1 MAGMAL
7 WRAKLKRPEKSGS
20 ETMTYRAPVSETL
33 FFLDH
38 CTSLNQIAGKGAQAD
53 LSLDLVQSVLEEAG
67 KFAAERLAPLNRTGD
82 QIGAKLVDGKVV
94 TPPGWKE
101 AYRDWTASGWN
112 SLSGPVEYGGQGLP
126 VMVAVASFEFWSA
139 AAMSFGLCPLLT
151 FGAIDAVDKHGS
163 DYLKETYLAKL
174 VSGEWPGTMQ
184 LTEPQAGSDLANL
197 RTKAVP
203 QGDGTYKIS
212 GTKIFITYGE
222 HDMTDNIVHLVL
234 ARTPD
239 APAGTKG
246 ISLFLVPKFLV
257 NKDGSLGK
265 RNDVRCQSLEH
276 KLGIHAS
283 PTCVMVHGD
292 EGGSIGWLVGEENK
306 GLNCMFT
313 MMNNARLAVGVQ
325 GVAIAERATQ
335 QAVQFSH
342 DRKQGKAPG
351 AKEISPISEHPD
363 VKRMLMTMRALTNAS
378 RAICLRTASALD
390 VAENT
395 NDPAMKKQAYEE
407 ASLLTP
413 IAKAFSTDAGI
424 EVASLGVQVHGGMG
438 FIEETGA
445 AQHMRDARILAI
457 YEGTNGIQA
466 IDLVGRKIGQSG
478 GETLKRVIA
487 EYRDT
492 ANEVAKSNDPAF
504 GRTAQRLNETLD
516 ALERATKYMMEAMN
530 RDQAEAL
537 AGATPYQKLFG
548 LAAGGAYLA
557 QAGLAERV
565 ESRAASRVAIAR
577 FFAENLCTQAQ
588 GLELTVTEGAASVSY
603 TDSFMVA

>member
-1 MAGMAL
+1 
-7 WRAKLKRPEKSGS
+7 
-20 ETMTYRAPVSETL
+20 MTYRAPVSETL
-33 FFLDH
+33 FFMEH
-38 CTSLNQIAGKGAQAD
+38 CTALNRIAGKGAQAD

-67 KFAAERLAPLNRTGD
+67 KFASERLAPLNRQAD
-82 QIGAKLVDGKVV
+82 QIGSRLVDGKVV

-101 AYRDWTASGWN
+101 AYRDWTAGGWN
-112 SLSGPVEYGGQGLP
+112 GLASSVHFGGQGLP
-126 VMVAVASFEFWSA
+126 AMVNMAAFEFWSS

-151 FGAIDAVDKHGS
+151 MAAVDAVEVHGS
-163 DYLKETYLAKL
+163 QELKDKYLAKM
-174 VSGEWPGTMQ
+174 VSGEWTGSMQ
-184 LTEPQAGSDLANL
+184 LTEPQSGSDLANL

-222 HDMTDNIVHLVL
+222 HDMTDNIIHLVL
-234 ARTPD
+234 ARLPD

-246 ISLFLVPKFLV
+246 ISLFLVPKFFV
-257 NKDGSLGK
+257 NDDGSLGK

-276 KLGIHAS
+276 KIGIHAS

-292 EGGSIGWLVGEENK
+292 QGGSTGWLIGEENK

-313 MMNNARLAVGVQ
+313 MMNQARLAVGVQ

-335 QAVQFSH
+335 QALQFSRE
-342 DRKQGKAPG
+342 RKQGKAPG
-351 AKEISPISEHPD
+351 AKDLSPIGDHPD

-390 VAENT
+390 RASNATDANE
-395 NDPAMKKQAYEE
+395 KKQANEE

-413 IAKAFSTDAGI
+413 IAKSFSSDAGN

-445 AQHMRDARILAI
+445 AQHMRDARILPI

-466 IDLVGRKIGQSG
+466 MDLVGRKIGQSG

-487 EYRDT
+487 EYRNT

-504 GRTAQRLNETLD
+504 GKTAQRLNETLD
-516 ALERATKYMMEAMN
+516 ALERATQYMFEALN

-548 LAAGGAYLA
+548 LAAGGSYLA
-557 QAGLAERV
+557 QAALAERV
-565 ESRAASRVAIAR
+565 GGAPAGRVAVAR
-577 FFAENLCTQAQ
+577 FFAENLCTQAG
-588 GLELTVTEGAASVSY
+588 GLEATITEGAASVAHS
-603 TDSFMVA
+603 DAALVA

>member
-1 MAGMAL
+1 
-7 WRAKLKRPEKSGS
+7 
-20 ETMTYRAPVSETL
+20 MTYRAPVSETL
-33 FFLDH
+33 FFMEH
-38 CTSLNQIAGKGAQAD
+38 CTALNRIAGKGAQAD

-67 KFAAERLAPLNRTGD
+67 KFASERLAPLNRQAD
-82 QIGAKLVDGKVV
+82 QIGSRLVDGKVV

-101 AYRDWTASGWN
+101 AYRDWTAGGWN
-112 SLSGPVEYGGQGLP
+112 GLASSVHFGGQGLP
-126 VMVAVASFEFWSA
+126 AMVNMAAFEFWSS

-151 FGAIDAVDKHGS
+151 MAAVDAVEVHGS
-163 DYLKETYLAKL
+163 QELKDKYLAKM
-174 VSGEWPGTMQ
+174 VSGEWTGSMQ
-184 LTEPQAGSDLANL
+184 LTEPQSGSDLANL

-222 HDMTDNIVHLVL
+222 HDMTDNIIHLVL
-234 ARTPD
+234 ARLPD

-246 ISLFLVPKFLV
+246 ISLFLVPKFFV
-257 NKDGSLGK
+257 NDDGSLGK

-276 KLGIHAS
+276 KIGIHAS

-292 EGGSIGWLVGEENK
+292 QGGSTGWLIGEENK

-313 MMNNARLAVGVQ
+313 MMNQARLAVGVQ

-335 QAVQFSH
+335 QALQFSRE
-342 DRKQGKAPG
+342 RKQGKAPG
-351 AKEISPISEHPD
+351 AKDLSPIGDHPD

-390 VAENT
+390 RASNATDANE
-395 NDPAMKKQAYEE
+395 KKQANEE

-413 IAKAFSTDAGI
+413 IAKSFSSDAGN

-445 AQHMRDARILAI
+445 AQHMRDARILPI

-466 IDLVGRKIGQSG
+466 MDLVGRKIGQSG
-478 GETLKRVIA
+478 GETLRRVIA
-487 EYRDT
+487 EYRNT

-504 GRTAQRLNETLD
+504 GKTAQRLNETLD
-516 ALERATKYMMEAMN
+516 ALERATQYMFEALN

-548 LAAGGAYLA
+548 LAAGGSYLA
-557 QAGLAERV
+557 QAALAERV
-565 ESRAASRVAIAR
+565 GGAPAGRVAVAR
-577 FFAENLCTQAQ
+577 FFAENLCTQAG
-588 GLELTVTEGAASVSY
+588 GLEATITEGAASVAHS
-603 TDSFMVA
+603 DAALVA

>member
-1 MAGMAL
+1 
-7 WRAKLKRPEKSGS
+7 
-20 ETMTYRAPVSETL
+20 MTYRAPVTETL
-33 FFLDH
+33 FFLEH
-38 CTSLNQIAGKGAQAD
+38 CTALNRIAGKGAQAD

-67 KFAAERLAPLNRTGD
+67 KFASERLAPLNRQAD
-82 QIGAKLVDGKVV
+82 QIGSKLVDGKVV

-101 AYRDWTASGWN
+101 AYRDWIAGGWN
-112 SLSGPVEYGGQGLP
+112 GLASSVHFGGQGLP
-126 VMVAVASFEFWSA
+126 AMVNMAAFEFWSS

-151 FGAIDAVDKHGS
+151 MAAVDAVEAHGS
-163 DYLKETYLAKL
+163 KELRDKYLAKM
-174 VSGEWPGTMQ
+174 VSGEWTGSMQ
-184 LTEPQAGSDLANL
+184 LTEPQSGSDLANL

-203 QGDGTYKIS
+203 QGDGTYRIS

-222 HDMTDNIVHLVL
+222 HDMTENIIHLVL
-234 ARTPD
+234 ARLPD
-239 APAGTKG
+239 APSGTKG
-246 ISLFLVPKFLV
+246 ISLFLVPKFFV
-257 NKDGSLGK
+257 NDDGTLGK

-276 KLGIHAS
+276 KIGIHAS

-292 EGGSIGWLVGEENK
+292 QGGSTGWLIGEENK

-313 MMNNARLAVGVQ
+313 MMNQARLAVGVQ

-335 QAVQFSH
+335 QALQFSR

-351 AKEISPISEHPD
+351 SKDLSPISDHPD

-390 VAENT
+390 RASNATDANE
-395 NDPAMKKQAYEE
+395 KKQANEE

-413 IAKAFSTDAGI
+413 IAKSFSSDAGN

-445 AQHMRDARILAI
+445 AQHMRDARILPI

-504 GRTAQRLNETLD
+504 GKAAQRLNETLD
-516 ALERATKYMMEAMN
+516 ALERATKYMFEALN

-548 LAAGGAYLA
+548 LAAGGSYLA
-557 QAGLAERV
+557 QAALAERV
-565 ESRAASRVAIAR
+565 GGAPAGRVAIAR
-577 FFAENLCTQAQ
+577 FFAENLCTQAG
-588 GLELTVTEGAASVSY
+588 GLEATITEGAASVAHS
-603 TDSFMVA
+603 DAALVA

>member
-1 MAGMAL
+1 
-7 WRAKLKRPEKSGS
+7 
-20 ETMTYRAPVSETL
+20 MTYRAPVSETL

-38 CTSLNQIAGKGAQAD
+38 CTSFNAIAGKGAQAE

-67 KFAAERLAPLNRTGD
+67 KFASERLAPLNRQAD
-82 QIGAKLVDGKVV
+82 QIGSKLVDGKVV

-101 AYRDWTASGWN
+101 AYRDWIAGGWN
-112 SLSGPVEYGGQGLP
+112 GLAGPVEFGGQGLP
-126 VMVAVASFEFWSA
+126 VMVASACFEYWSA

-151 FGAIDAVDKHGS
+151 FAGVDALEAHGS
-163 DYLKETYLAKL
+163 EELKKTYLSKM

-184 LTEPQAGSDLANL
+184 LTEPQSGSDLANL
-197 RTKAVP
+197 RTKAVKQP
-203 QGDGTYKIS
+203 DGTYKIS

-234 ARTPD
+234 ARLPD

-246 ISLFLVPKFLV
+246 ISLFLVPKFMV
-257 NKDGSLGK
+257 NADGSLGA
-265 RNDVRCQSLEH
+265 RNDVRCASVEH

-283 PTCVMVHGD
+283 PTCVMVYGD
-292 EGGSIGWLVGEENK
+292 QGGATGYLVGEENK
-306 GLNCMFT
+306 GLHCMFT
-313 MMNNARLAVGVQ
+313 MMNNARLGVAVQ

-335 QAVQFSH
+335 QAVQYAH

-351 AKEISPISEHPD
+351 AKDLSPIAEHPD

-378 RAICLRTASALD
+378 RTLCLRTASALD
-390 VAENT
+390 RANNT
-395 NDPAMKKQAYEE
+395 SDPAEKKVAYEE

-413 IAKAFSTDAGI
+413 VAKSFSTDAGI
-424 EVASLGVQVHGGMG
+424 EAASLGVQVHGGMG

-445 AQHMRDARILAI
+445 AQHMRDARIAAI

-466 IDLVGRKIGQSG
+466 IDLVTRKIGQSG
-478 GETLKRVIA
+478 GETLKRVMA
-487 EYRDT
+487 EYRAT

-504 GRTAQRLNETLD
+504 GKTAQRLNETLD
-516 ALERATKYMMEAMN
+516 ALERATKYIEAALT

-557 QAGLAERV
+557 QAALAERI
-565 ESRAASRVAIAR
+565 EGRPATRVAIAR
-577 FFAENLCTQAQ
+577 FFAENLCTQAS
-588 GLELTVTEGAASVSY
+588 GLEATITEGAASTLFTES
-603 TDSFMVA
+603 MLVA

>member
-1 MAGMAL
+1 
-7 WRAKLKRPEKSGS
+7 
-20 ETMTYRAPVSETL
+20 MTYRAPVSETL
-33 FFLDH
+33 FFMEH
-38 CTSLNQIAGKGAQAD
+38 CTSLNEIAGKGAQAD

-67 KFAAERLAPLNRTGD
+67 KFAAERLAPLNRQAD
-82 QIGAKLVDGKVV
+82 QIGSKLVNGVVV

-101 AYRDWTASGWN
+101 AYKDWIAGGWN
-112 SLSGPVEYGGQGLP
+112 GLSGPVEYGGQGLP
-126 VMVAVASFEFWSA
+126 VMVASAAFEFWSS

-151 FGAIDAVDKHGS
+151 FAGVDALDAHGS
-163 DYLKETYLAKL
+163 EELKKTYLEKM

-184 LTEPQAGSDLANL
+184 LTEPQSGSDLANL

-222 HDMTDNIVHLVL
+222 HDMTDNIIHLVL
-234 ARTPD
+234 ARLPD

-265 RNDVRCQSLEH
+265 RNDVRCQSVEH

-283 PTCVMVHGD
+283 PTCVMVYGD
-292 EGGSIGWLVGEENK
+292 EGGATGYLVGDENK

-313 MMNNARLAVGVQ
+313 MMNNARLGVGVQ

-335 QAVQFSH
+335 QALQYSR

-351 AKEISPISEHPD
+351 SKDLSPIGEHPD

-390 VAENT
+390 LAHSSS
-395 NDPAMKKQAYEE
+395 DPAAKKQASEE

-413 IAKAFSTDAGI
+413 IAKSFSTEAGM
-424 EVASLGVQVHGGMG
+424 EAATLGVQVHGGMG

-445 AQHMRDARILAI
+445 AQHMRDARITAI

-478 GETLKRVIA
+478 GETLKRLMD
-487 EYRDT
+487 EYRNT

-504 GRTAQRLNETLD
+504 GKTAQRLNETLD
-516 ALERATKYMMEAMN
+516 ALERATKYMFEAMN

-548 LAAGGAYLA
+548 LASGGSYLA
-557 QAGLAERV
+557 QAALAERM
-565 ESRAASRVAIAR
+565 EGGPAGRVAIAR

-603 TDSFMVA
+603 TDTILVA

>member
-1 MAGMAL
+1 
-7 WRAKLKRPEKSGS
+7 
-20 ETMTYRAPVSETL
+20 MTYRAPVSETL
-33 FFLDH
+33 FFLEH
-38 CTSLNQIAGKGAQAD
+38 CTALNRIAGKGAQAD

-67 KFAAERLAPLNRTGD
+67 KFASERLAPLNRQAD
-82 QIGAKLVDGKVV
+82 QIGSKLVDGKVV

-101 AYRDWTASGWN
+101 AYRDWIAGGWN
-112 SLSGPVEYGGQGLP
+112 GLASSVHFGGQGLP
-126 VMVAVASFEFWSA
+126 AMVNMAAFEFWSS

-151 FGAIDAVDKHGS
+151 MAAVDAVEAHGS
-163 DYLKETYLAKL
+163 RELKDKYLAKM
-174 VSGEWPGTMQ
+174 VSGEWTGSMQ
-184 LTEPQAGSDLANL
+184 LTEPQSGSDLANL

-222 HDMTDNIVHLVL
+222 HDMTDNIIHLVL
-234 ARTPD
+234 ARLPD

-246 ISLFLVPKFLV
+246 ISLFLVPKFFV
-257 NKDGSLGK
+257 NDDGSLGK

-276 KLGIHAS
+276 KIGIHAS

-292 EGGSIGWLVGEENK
+292 QGGSIGWLIGEENK

-313 MMNNARLAVGVQ
+313 MMNQARLAVGVQ

-335 QAVQFSH
+335 QALQFSR

-351 AKEISPISEHPD
+351 SKDLSPIGDHPD

-390 VAENT
+390 RASNATDANE
-395 NDPAMKKQAYEE
+395 KKQANEE

-413 IAKAFSTDAGI
+413 IAKSFSSDAGN

-445 AQHMRDARILAI
+445 AQHMRDARILPI

-492 ANEVAKSNDPAF
+492 ANDVAKSNDPAF
-504 GRTAQRLNETLD
+504 GKAAQRLNETLD
-516 ALERATKYMMEAMN
+516 ALERATKYMFEALN

-548 LAAGGAYLA
+548 LAAGGSYLA
-557 QAGLAERV
+557 QAALAERV
-565 ESRAASRVAIAR
+565 GGAPAGRVAIAR
-577 FFAENLCTQAQ
+577 FFAENLCTQAG
-588 GLELTVTEGAASVSY
+588 GLEATITEGAASVAHS
-603 TDSFMVA
+603 DAALVA